1 MKGNMKAQVFYE
13 AEKMKME
20 EIPIPEIS
28 PIDVLVKV
36 KRVGICGSDISYY
49 YGLSPVGT
57 PDGKGPIV
65 LGHEFT
71 GEVVEVGEVP
81 AMLGLFSPGD
91 RVVVNP
97 VQNCNACYAC
107 AAGQTHL
114 CEKLNVPGVTTD
126 GGFAE
131 YTVSR
136 YTGLFKLPDD
146 VSYEAGAF
154 TEPLAC
160 VVNAIKKLAIEPGD
174 FVAIFGPGPMGMMMI
189 QMCKSVGAGKV
200 ALIGASNVWR
210 LEQGSRLGADFLFSL
225 VNKESKYYT
234 DDLKKSISE
243 ITKGNL
249 ADRAIVP
256 TSENSAFEQAVEI
269 TGNCGI
275 VVHFGLPNEDD
286 IIKIPAL
293 SFHTMDKEIRSA
305 WLAPLAW
312 PTAIRSIEEGLVK
325 VEPLITSTYSLE
337 DTEKAIRKL
346 RTDPGKEIKV
356 QIAVSG

>member
-1 MKGNMKAQVFYE
+1 MKGTMKAQVFYE

-20 EIPIPEIS
+20 DIPIPEVS

-57 PDGKGPIV
+57 PTGKGPIV

-71 GEVVEVGEVP
+71 GEVVEVGNVP
-81 AMLGLFSPGD
+81 KMLGLFQEGD

-107 AAGQTHL
+107 AEGQTHL
-114 CEKLNVPGVTTD
+114 CEKLNVPGVTTN

-131 YTVSR
+131 YCVSR
-136 YTGLFKLPDD
+136 YTGLFKLPGNIDFA
-146 VSYEAGAF
+146 VGAF

-160 VVNAIKKLAIEPGD
+160 VVNAIKRLDIEPGD
-174 FVAIFGPGPMGMMMI
+174 FVAIFGPGSMGLMMV
-189 QMCKSVGAGKV
+189 QMCKSMGAGKV
-200 ALIGASNVWR
+200 VLIGAINDDWR
-210 LEQGSRLGADFLFSL
+210 LEQGKKIGADFIFNT
-225 VNKESKYYT
+225 VDKNSKYYT
-234 DDLKKSISE
+234 ADLKKTISDL
-243 ITKGNL
+243 TKGSL
-249 ADRAIVP
+249 ADRSIAP
-256 TSENSAFEQAVEI
+256 TSANAAFEQAVEI

-275 VVHFGLPNEDD
+275 IIHFGLPNADD
-286 IIKIPAL
+286 VFKIPAL

-312 PTAIRSIEEGLVK
+312 PAAIRSIEEGLVK
-325 VEPLITSTYSLE
+325 FDSLVTGTYPLE
-337 DTEKAIRKL
+337 DTEKAIRTLK
-346 RTDPGKEIKV
+346 TNPGNQIKI
-356 QIAVSG
+356 QIVI